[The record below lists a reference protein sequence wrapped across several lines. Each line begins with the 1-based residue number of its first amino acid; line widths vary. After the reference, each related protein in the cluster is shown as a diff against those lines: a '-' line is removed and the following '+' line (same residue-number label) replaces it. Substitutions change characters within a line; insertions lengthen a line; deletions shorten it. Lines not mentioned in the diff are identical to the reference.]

1 MDPADAELAPL
12 LAAVAARGLATPAE
26 LQAALA
32 VSQPTLSRRL
42 AQAGHQVLAL
52 GRGRATRYALPQ
64 PILGHAARQ
73 PLWWIDEAGAPQ
85 PLGEISLLQGGWL
98 HLQAPGLD
106 LTTRDSLPWLLAP
119 LAPQGFLGRLLAR
132 RLTAA
137 GLDGNPER
145 WSLAQTLFAALMVS
159 DAPGAIVLGEPAA
172 AALPRLPVA
181 TDGKR
186 EGDALDALAQ
196 DVAATLPAGS
206 SAGGEQPKF
215 LAARADGAPLLVKF
229 TPPRGT
235 PFGERW
241 HDLLHAEALA
251 LRVLAAHGVPVAA
264 ARIVETARR
273 THLLSTRFDR
283 VGAHGRRHVLPI
295 GALHQAFVG
304 GPYTHW
310 AATAQVLERQR
321 RLPAGTAAQV
331 QALLHFGRLIGNS
344 DMHAG
349 NLSLELA
356 RADLAAGRFGLAP
369 VYDMLP
375 MRWRPDAALGGAPD
389 YSPFEPDPAAAAGPA
404 RAVAAQYWQALAE
417 RSAVSRGLRRV
428 ALEMAGR
435 LA

>member
-1 MDPADAELAPL
+1 MEPADAALAPL
-12 LAAVAARGLATPAE
+12 LAALAARGLATPAE

-42 AQAGHQVLAL
+42 AQAGGRVLAL

-98 HLQAPGLD
+98 HLQGPGLD
-106 LTTRDSLPWLLAP
+106 LLTRERLPWLLAP
-119 LAPQGFLGRLLAR
+119 LAPQGFLGRLLAK
-132 RLTAA
+132 RLAAA

-145 WSLAQTLFAALMVS
+145 WSLAQTLFAALAVP

-172 AALPRLPVA
+172 SALPRLPA
-181 TDGKR
+181 QA
-186 EGDALDALAQ
+186 EGEALDALAQ
-196 DVAATLPAGS
+196 DVAATLPMGS

-215 LAARADGAPLLVKF
+215 LATAADGAPLLVKF
-229 TPPRGT
+229 SPPRGT

-241 HDLLHAEALA
+241 HELLHAEALA
-251 LRVLAAHGVPVAA
+251 LQVLAAQGVPVAA
-264 ARIVETARR
+264 ARIVEAPRR
-273 THLLSTRFDR
+273 TYLLSTRFDR

-295 GALHQAFVG
+295 GALHEAFVG

-310 AATAQVLERQR
+310 AATAQALERQR

-349 NLSLELA
+349 NLSLVLA
-356 RADLAAGRFGLAP
+356 RDDLGAGRFSLAP

-375 MRWRPDAALGGAPD
+375 MRWCPDVTLGGAPD
-389 YSPFEPDPAAAAGPA
+389 YGPFEPDPAAAAGPA
-404 RAVAAQYWQALAE
+404 RAVAARYWQALAE
-417 RSAVSRGLRRV
+417 RPAASRGLHRT
-428 ALEMAGR
+428 AAEMARR
-435 LA
+435 LAE